1 MSQEDDP
8 MSHLRRSLE
17 VANHAVEHECAA
29 TREHTAMHLYVR
41 AAGALMEAA
50 RLLAAEPLHRMPPD
64 KRTHRLKLLVE
75 DTKLASRA
83 AYRAALT
90 LAGQAWQED

>member
-1 MSQEDDP
+1 MSK
-8 MSHLRRSLE
+8 LRHSLE
-17 VANHAVEHECAA
+17 MASQAAQQECAV
-29 TREHTAMHLYVR
+29 TRERTAMHLYVR

-64 KRTHRLKLLVE
+64 DRTQRMKLLVE